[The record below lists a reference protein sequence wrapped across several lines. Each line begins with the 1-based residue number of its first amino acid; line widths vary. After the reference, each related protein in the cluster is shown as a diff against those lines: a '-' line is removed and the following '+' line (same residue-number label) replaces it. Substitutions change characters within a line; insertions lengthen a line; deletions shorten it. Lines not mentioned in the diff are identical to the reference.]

1 MRPHPHPTALVFL
14 ALMLASIAHAP
25 AASAQTSMDWWAF
38 PGGGDTQRTTGIY
51 TLSASI
57 GVPATAPLT
66 GGSYSVSAGVWVLPA
81 GGVLG
86 APAGDALPTTLEFAP
101 LSPNPFA
108 TSTMIAF
115 ALPARGH
122 VTAEVFDVKGE
133 RVCTLV
139 NGTRDAGRY
148 RENWRGTDT
157 QGRAVSAGVYFVR
170 VRAVGRELTRRIVR
184 LD

>member
-1 MRPHPHPTALVFL
+1 MRPHPHPRILSSL
-14 ALMLASIAHAP
+14 ALTLASLALA
-25 AASAQTSMDWWAF
+25 AVASAQTSMDWWAF

-57 GVPATAPLT
+57 GAPAAAALT
-66 GGSYSVSAGVWVLPA
+66 GGVYSVNAGVWVLPA

-86 APAGDALPTTLEFAP
+86 APTADALPATFEFAP

-115 ALPARGH
+115 ALPVRGH

-139 NGTRDAGRY
+139 NGARDAGRY
-148 RENWRGTDT
+148 RETWRGLDT
-157 QGRAVSAGVYFVR
+157 HGRAVSAGVYFVR
-170 VRAVGRELTRRIVR
+170 VRAAGRELTRRIVR